1 MWTGAVY
8 YKRPDGIFLLEMR
21 PSINHIPTLFV
32 LLTLLIGG
40 CASTPDPTTVIR
52 LRYDPSV
59 EGFNDILVIS
69 TAGDYAT
76 RAAVERDLASSI
88 TSGDVEASPWFTV
101 VGRRPQIS
109 RTLML
114 DSIRSR
120 GFDSVLFVRQKGQEQ
135 QELAPSRPVGPAF
148 DLFGYDYDELNRDV
162 QIERS
167 RAITLIAELYDA
179 STQQKVWAIEA
190 LSVSKDTLQELID
203 EQVVTIASQL
213 EEDSLLGR

>member
-8 YKRPDGIFLLEMR
+8 YKRPDGIFHLEMR
-21 PSINHIPTLFV
+21 PSICHVSTLI
-32 LLTLLIGG
+32 LLLSLLIGG
-40 CASTPDPTTVIR
+40 CASAPDPTTVIR

-59 EGFNDILVIS
+59 DGFRNFLIIS
-69 TAGDYAT
+69 AAGDYAT
-76 RAAVERDLASSI
+76 RAAVERNLAAAI
-88 TSGDVEASPWFTV
+88 TDGDVVGNPWFAV

-120 GFDSVLFVRQKGQEQ
+120 SFDAVLFVRQKGQEQ
-135 QELAPSRPVGPAF
+135 EALAPSRPVGPAF
-148 DLFGYDYDELNRDV
+148 DLFGYDYDELNRDI
-162 QIERS
+162 QIEQS

-203 EQVVTIASQL
+203 EQVVTIESQL
-213 EEDSLLGR
+213 REDNLLGR